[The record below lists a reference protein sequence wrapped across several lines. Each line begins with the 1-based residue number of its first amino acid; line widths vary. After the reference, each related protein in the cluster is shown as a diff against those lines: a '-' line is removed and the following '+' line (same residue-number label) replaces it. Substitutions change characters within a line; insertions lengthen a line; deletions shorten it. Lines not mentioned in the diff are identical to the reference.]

1 MVIPTVSEGYENR
14 IAERHEDLAIK
25 AYHGG
30 RNECFLFGFL
40 DETFTDY
47 DLEGAYSTALAAVK
61 EPDFDNLLETKNP
74 DDFHLDQMGYALV
87 SWKFPQSTRFPCL
100 FKRDPKGHGLIYLL
114 EGEEYLTS
122 PEILSPSEWELM
134 SQSGQALLYLR

>member
-1 MVIPTVSEGYENR
+1 MVEGMNVS
-14 IAERHEDLAIK
+14 
-25 AYHGG
+25 
-30 RNECFLFGFL
+30 FGFF

-61 EPDFDNLLETKNP
+61 EPDFDNSFETKNP
-74 DDFHLDQMGYALV
+74 DDFHLDHMGYALV
-87 SWKFPQSTRFPCL
+87 LGSFRQSTRFPCP

-122 PEILSPSEWELM
+122 PEIALAIRM
-134 SQSGQALLYLR
+134 GADVTIRTALLYLR